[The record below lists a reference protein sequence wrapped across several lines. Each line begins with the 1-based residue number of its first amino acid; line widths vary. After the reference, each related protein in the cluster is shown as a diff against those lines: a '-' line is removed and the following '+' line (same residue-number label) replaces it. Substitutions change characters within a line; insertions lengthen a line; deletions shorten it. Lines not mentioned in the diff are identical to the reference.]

1 MPRSF
6 DPEHERD
13 PRASGREGDDLL
25 PDPDDDID
33 LEADSDDP
41 DSDDANAD
49 DPDDSSLE
57 EDLGEPEVAEAVGAT
72 VEEAIENALEIL
84 GAREDEVDIEVL
96 DHGHRPL
103 FGIGRRRPFRVR
115 ATWRE
120 DLDEEVIEEEVSPE
134 ESASAKRPVHA
145 DPPAPAPRP
154 SPTQRPVAARAFPAP
169 PERPIQPY
177 PPAGLGG
184 EPAPSLAALSA
195 LAREVTEDLL
205 RRMGVQ
211 GIVRAEPREG
221 EVHVDI
227 ESEEDEALLIGHRGE
242 ARAALQHIVQRLV
255 TPRDERGTPVLVDVN
270 GYWSRRVEQLR
281 SEALDLAR
289 DALAHRQ
296 EVRTEPL
303 SAQERRVVH
312 RALAGDDRVTTESLG
327 EGALKRVA
335 ILPAGMAS

>member
-1 MPRSF
+1 MPRSL

-13 PRASGREGDDLL
+13 PRASGRESDDLL
-25 PDPDDDID
+25 PEP
-33 LEADSDDP
+33 DSDLDL
-41 DSDDANAD
+41 DSDDAESD
-49 DPDDSSLE
+49 DPDDSSME

-96 DHGHRPL
+96 DQGHRPL

-120 DLDEEVIEEEVSPE
+120 DMDEEVIEEEVPAA
-134 ESASAKRPVHA
+134 ES
-145 DPPAPAPRP
+145 APAPRP
-154 SPTQRPVAARAFPAP
+154 VPVQPPAPAQRPAPIPRAAASRPLPTPPASPAP
-169 PERPIQPY
+169 THPSARL
-177 PPAGLGG
+177 ADTS
-184 EPAPSLAALSA
+184 APSLTALSA
-195 LAREVTEDLL
+195 QAREVTEDLL

-211 GIVRAEPREG
+211 ATVHAEPREG
-221 EVHVDI
+221 EVFVDVQ
-227 ESEEDEALLIGHRGE
+227 SQEDDALLIGHRGE

-270 GYWSRRVEQLR
+270 GYWARRVEQLR
-281 SEALDLAR
+281 R
-289 DALAHRQ
+289 DALELASDALARRQ

-312 RALAGDDRVTTESLG
+312 RALADDDRVTTESLG

-335 ILPAGMAS
+335 IMPAGMAT